1 MEKTSFEIQGYGV
14 KTKKLDLAIT
24 RKTVNFLKPPR
35 RPIQV
40 GSSAP
45 VIEFLAGRMDWEAVE
60 SCVRKQK
67 SAFPKFN
74 DECAMGLMIPD
85 LHDPDLGA
93 VAFPLHEKGDVT
105 PAVILRASG
114 NVWIAEACVFETEF
128 LTSSMIAKFNSAS
141 VAALVELARG
151 AFRKVLIAPHM
162 AASRL
167 TYARDTNDG
176 FLPDVPEG
184 RKWTIASHWPDWRR
198 RRLGLPACNVELNS
212 LEKTNAFGD
221 EAFRQIVSRL
231 KLQISDKTDEG
242 GCHKKVSEMHPTN
255 SRNHL
260 KKTTLGV
267 DAGSPMHA

>member
-1 MEKTSFEIQGYGV
+1 MSATIIQGYGV
-14 KTKKLDLAIT
+14 ETQKFDLEVT
-24 RKTVNFLKPPR
+24 RKTAIFLKSHR

-45 VIEFLAGRMDWEAVE
+45 VIEFLAERMDWEAVE

-67 SAFPKFN
+67 ATFPDF
-74 DECAMGLMIPD
+74 DDGSAMGLVIPD
-85 LHDPDLGA
+85 LDHPDLGA

-231 KLQISDKTDEG
+231 KLQISDKTDG
-242 GCHKKVSEMHPTN
+242 AVVTKK
-255 SRNHL
+255 
-260 KKTTLGV
+260 
-267 DAGSPMHA
+267 